1 MIAYAWAN
9 GRIDFGRS
17 MPKDALPIAKGP
29 ATPLRKHIEVTARHA
44 YDGETLL
51 VPGVPESGGGDAAVD
66 ALLAYSR
73 EIKKR
78 MDFHARHFGRGAPK
92 NRGLHPKH
100 FVHTWIKVKESLP
113 DADLVVLV
121 SVQGASEPVWLGY
134 LDGEDWR
141 YVDGTLIESD
151 GITVV
156 GWSDLPAPMEAR

>member
-44 YDGETLL
+44 YDGKTLL
-51 VPGVPESGGGDAAVD
+51 VPGVSESGGGDAAVD

-78 MDFHARHFGRGAPK
+78 MDFHARHFGRRAVKPAGVMKVAQQIVVEFSEAEAERGRPFRAEFPDPTNPK
-92 NRGLHPKH
+92 RRLQNG
-100 FVHTWIKVKESLP
+100 
-113 DADLVVLV
+113 V
-121 SVQGASEPVWLGY
+121 SVRV
-134 LDGEDWR
+134 
-141 YVDGTLIESD
+141 TLLRALRAA
-151 GITVV
+151 TK
-156 GWSDLPAPMEAR
+156 AEAR

>member
-9 GRIDFGRS
+9 GRIDFGRT

-29 ATPLRKHIEVTARHA
+29 ATPLRKYIEVTARHTR
-44 YDGETLL
+44 DGKTLL

-66 ALLAYSR
+66 ALLAYGR

-78 MDFHARHFGRGAPK
+78 MDFHARHFG
-92 NRGLHPKH
+92 LHPKH
-100 FVHTWIKVKESLP
+100 FVHTWTKVKEGLP

-121 SVQGASEPVWLGY
+121 SVQGTSEPVWLGY

-141 YVDGTLIESD
+141 YVESTLIEVN
-151 GITVV
+151 GAKVI
-156 GWSDLPAPMEAR
+156 GWSDLPAPMEGN